1 MNAYYKDYCLVARR
15 LNLKTG
21 ITNPFFEIIMAR
33 TNIRDKRRRRIVL
46 SHLPTR
52 FAIFGISTILLMSSL
67 LAIQSNQS
75 AWAGTFPG
83 PNGQIAFVRG
93 VNGEPETYEIYIM
106 NADGNDQT
114 RLTDNSASDGDPSW
128 SPDGTKIAFDSTI
141 DEDGN
146 RDIYIMNADDG
157 SGQTRLTDDPAF
169 DTDPSWSPD
178 GTKIAFSSNREDDN
192 SEIYIMNSD
201 GSGQTRLTDNSA
213 DDFSPSWSPDS
224 EKIAFVSDRDN
235 GNFDIYIMNADDGS
249 GQTRL
254 TDDPAFDGFPSWS
267 PDSEKIAFTS
277 NRDSGGIFVM
287 NADDGSGQ
295 TRLTDNSAFYSSP
308 DWGTNTSPPDDDG
321 STTTTT
327 SLAEQ
332 PIDKAISTIQNLDN
346 VPQSLKT
353 SIIDLLEDV
362 SNMVNNDIQIT
373 IDQAL
378 AGFLVP

>member
-21 ITNPFFEIIMAR
+21 TTNPFFEIIMAM
-33 TNIRDKRRRRIVL
+33 TNIRDKRRRVVL

-52 FAIFGISTILLMSSL
+52 FAIFAISTILLMSSL

-75 AWAGTFPG
+75 ALAGTFPG
-83 PNGQIAFVRG
+83 PNGQIAFVKG
-93 VNGEPETYEIYIM
+93 VDGEPETYEIYIM
-106 NADGNDQT
+106 NSDGNDQT

-128 SPDGTKIAFDSTI
+128 SPDGEKIAFDSTI

-213 DDFSPSWSPDS
+213 DDFSPSWSP
-224 EKIAFVSDRDN
+224 
-235 GNFDIYIMNADDGS
+235 
-249 GQTRL
+249 
-254 TDDPAFDGFPSWS
+254 
-267 PDSEKIAFTS
+267 
-277 NRDSGGIFVM
+277 
-287 NADDGSGQ
+287 
-295 TRLTDNSAFYSSP
+295 
-308 DWGTNTSPPDDDG
+308 
-321 STTTTT
+321 
-327 SLAEQ
+327 
-332 PIDKAISTIQNLDN
+332 
-346 VPQSLKT
+346 
-353 SIIDLLEDV
+353 
-362 SNMVNNDIQIT
+362 
-373 IDQAL
+373 
-378 AGFLVP
+378 